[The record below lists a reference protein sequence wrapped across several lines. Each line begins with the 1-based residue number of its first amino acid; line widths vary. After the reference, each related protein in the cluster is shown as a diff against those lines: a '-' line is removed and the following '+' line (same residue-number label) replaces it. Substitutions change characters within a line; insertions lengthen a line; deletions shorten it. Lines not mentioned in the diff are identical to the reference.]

1 MGSAAGH
8 KSVRC
13 LTLSRDCREV
23 TSMKAISA
31 SVDDAAAPRQPCERS
46 DGAHTGGP
54 GGQMSW
60 AELVARG
67 WRRAAHPWRCSRGAA
82 SSRAGGALRIG
93 TGAGSGGG
101 LRASLR
107 CQEPQPS
114 CCLRSIAKRKTAL
127 KGQTSTGA
135 QRKRA
140 LGAGGWGRCCA
151 GTKLEGEP
159 PTVQRVKAQV
169 LHLPHEEGKA
179 AGSSQAGGDP
189 ANNSLGV
196 DLGMRARRG
205 GLHSEVRRGGGE
217 DELLQGEQVQH
228 WDEDLRRGGG
238 RAEGSAT
245 QKVRQCQA
253 V

>member
-13 LTLSRDCREV
+13 LTLSRDSRDV

-31 SVDDAAAPRQPCERS
+31 SLDDAAAPRQPCERS

-67 WRRAAHPWRCSRGAA
+67 RRRAAHPWRCSRGAA

-93 TGAGSGGG
+93 MGAGSGGG

-135 QRKRA
+135 RRKRA
-140 LGAGGWGRCCA
+140 LGAGGWGA
-151 GTKLEGEP
+151 
-159 PTVQRVKAQV
+159 V
-169 LHLPHEEGKA
+169 LRRH
-179 AGSSQAGGDP
+179 QAGRRAADGPKGQSPGAAP
-189 ANNSLGV
+189 A
-196 DLGMRARRG
+196 ARG
-205 GLHSEVRRGGGE
+205 GQGGW
-217 DELLQGEQVQH
+217 LLA
-228 WDEDLRRGGG
+228 G
-238 RAEGSAT
+238 RWGPS
-245 QKVRQCQA
+245 Q
-253 V
+253 